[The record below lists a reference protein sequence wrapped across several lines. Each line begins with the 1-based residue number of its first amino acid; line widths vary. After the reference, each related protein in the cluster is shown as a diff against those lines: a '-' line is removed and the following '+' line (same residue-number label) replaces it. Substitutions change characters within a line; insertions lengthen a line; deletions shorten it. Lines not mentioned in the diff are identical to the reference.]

1 MRTLVAVLALAM
13 GTFLYAT
20 LPAAAEQKADD
31 RVVVLVERIQDL
43 QLTDAQEAKIAE
55 VRKECGT
62 KIKED
67 AKELAGFLKQEVDK
81 VEGVLTAEQK
91 RKLAESK
98 EERKEIR
105 GERLAERLAHLHDLD
120 LTEGERAKFM
130 EIRKE
135 FHPRVEK
142 AMKGLEGLL
151 SDEQKKARADA
162 LKAGKNRREVF
173 AALKLTDAQ
182 KEKIEEIG
190 KEVRTIVHDELVQMR
205 DVLTESQKAKLEEFK
220 DERKEHVRDHMAH
233 RIANFKELNLTAD
246 QKEKIAEI
254 RKEFRPKVHE
264 AGNKLRTAAREEVM
278 EILNVIKG

>member
-1 MRTLVAVLALAM
+1 MRTLVAGLALAM

-31 RVVVLVERIQDL
+31 RGVILVERIQDL

-55 VRKECGT
+55 IRKECDT
-62 KIKED
+62 KVKAD
-67 AKELAGFLKQEVDK
+67 AKELAGIVKQEVEK
-81 VEGVLTAEQK
+81 VEGVLTADQK
-91 RKLAESK
+91 RKLAEFK

-105 GERLAERLAHLHDLD
+105 GERLAERLAHLHELD
-120 LTEGERAKFM
+120 LTEGEKAKFM

-135 FHPRVEK
+135 FHPKVEK

-182 KEKIEEIG
+182 KEKIEEVG
-190 KEVRTIVHDELVQMR
+190 KEVRTFVHDELVQMR
-205 DVLTESQKAKLEEFK
+205 DVLTDAQKEKIEDIR
-220 DERKEHVRDHMAH
+220 DERKEHVRDRLAH
-233 RIANFKELNLTAD
+233 RIANVKELNLTEA

-278 EILNVIKG
+278 EILNVIK